1 MRKIA
6 IVDNEAFDRSLLSD
20 YATRF
25 SAEQKEPLEV
35 SCFESGTQFLES
47 CAKEFDLVFLD
58 IDMPGLDGMKTAQ
71 ELRQIDQNICIIFV
85 TNLAQYAING
95 YEVNAF
101 DFVIKPVQYG
111 SFKYKLDKALR
122 FLSIWR
128 EEKHLFLSTGGTLHK
143 LNISEIYYIEADGA
157 YVQYH
162 TIDGIIRTRGPLKE
176 IEKELVEDGFA
187 RCNHGYLIN
196 LKYVTDIISDTV
208 TVGGT
213 ELKISRP
220 KKKEFI
226 NSLAVYLGRKL

>member
-6 IVDNEAFDRSLLSD
+6 IVDDEAFDRSLVSD
-20 YATRF
+20 YAARF
-25 SAEQKEPLEV
+25 SAEQEELLEV
-35 SCFESGTQFLES
+35 FCFESGTQFLEA
-47 CAKEFDLVFLD
+47 CAEEFDLVFLD

-71 ELRQIDQNICIIFV
+71 ELRQIDKNICIIFV
-85 TNLAQYAING
+85 TNLAQYAIRG

-101 DFVIKPVQYG
+101 DFIIKPVQYS
-111 SFKYKLDKALR
+111 SFKYKLDRALR

-128 EEKHLFLSTGGTLHK
+128 EEKHLLLSMDGTLRR
-143 LNISEIYYIEADGA
+143 LNISEIFYIEADGA

-176 IEKELVEDGFA
+176 IEKKLAGDGFA

-208 TVGGT
+208 TVCGT
-213 ELKISRP
+213 KLKISRP
-220 KKKEFI
+220 KKKDFI
-226 NSLAVYLGRKL
+226 NSLVVYLGRKL